1 MFILLDRLSCCASKG
16 KTLVSWS
23 AFTLRLF
30 LVALLTASMFPS
42 GACADDA
49 ATGPKISQVN
59 IGLGKVIRS
68 GYWTKIKF
76 QVSPGVENSQVFVVT
91 QDGDRALVRYPA
103 TQVAAASENATST
116 YESLVKVGPENSTWQ
131 ILIERA
137 GGESS
142 VVDISAQVST
152 PLGAKREWWVTLGST
167 VGLEEARNLGR
178 RPEELAI
185 ACSNVAISEELPTNP
200 LGYDGVDYVAL
211 SLGSNSVWQNAN
223 PVQKD
228 ALLAWVRQGGRLVL
242 CLSGKAE
249 YLADSQQFVSQ
260 VLPGIQIT
268 PEPLQDAAGLDTYTS
283 VSLSLAASLNER
295 PLVCALSR
303 AASES
308 PSVTVPPS
316 PPNAS
321 IEELVGRIELAEGG
335 VAESVPLL
343 VRQAVGLGQVVLVTV
358 DLAEP
363 AFAEWEGRP
372 RLLATLLSAI
382 DTNSS
387 ADKSGRR
394 NSGRL
399 GYDDLSG
406 QLRVAL
412 DHFPSVWPINFTAA
426 SLFTLAYLIL
436 IGPID
441 YLLLSKTGIARHW
454 TWFTF
459 PAILLGI
466 SGGAWWISQQA
477 HGAQVQVNQ
486 VTLIDIDYSQHAT
499 RGTYWGALYSP
510 NSQRLRLE
518 LEQGKLDWL
527 KAETPPQQ
535 VLNWQGLPGTG
546 LGGLASK
553 QVAFG
558 QGAASV
564 VGNDLKPDSG
574 IADLAMHAASSKNL
588 SGNWRGTHQLPSPGR
603 LYLDEYGRLM
613 GELTSPYP
621 FDLTDCI
628 LAQREW
634 LYRVKE
640 WKSGQTL
647 NIADLTPLSLES
659 RLTLQSLTDTKGRIT
674 PWQKDSTE
682 IPRILQMIMFHDTVR
697 GTNYTGLS
705 HRYLGQLDLSQHLKL
720 GRAVIIGQAK
730 ESAATL
736 AVSAQD
742 LPDSSVEV
750 QTHDL
755 TLYRLVVPV
764 EPQRSTAPKAPRE
777 AVIKPLVP

>member
-1 MFILLDRLSCCASKG
+1 MLASGCAR
-16 KTLVSWS
+16 TLC
-23 AFTLRLF
+23 
-30 LVALLTASMFPS
+30 LLTAAWLCILASTIAAVAEEP
-42 GACADDA
+42 
-49 ATGPKISQVN
+49 ATGPKISQVS

-68 GYWTKIKF
+68 GYWTTIRF
-76 QVSPGVENSQVFVVT
+76 QVSPGAENSQVYVVT
-91 QDGDRALVRYPA
+91 QDGDRAPVRYPA
-103 TQVAAASENATST
+103 IVTKGTSENPSSN
-116 YESLVKVGPENSTWQ
+116 YEALVKVGPENCTWQ

-137 GGESS
+137 GGESIAI
-142 VVDISAQVST
+142 DISSQISA
-152 PLGAKREWWVTLGST
+152 PIGAKREWWVTLGT
-167 VGLEEARNLGR
+167 AIGLDEARNLGR

-185 ACSNVAISEELPTNP
+185 ACSSISSSDALPTNS

-211 SLGSNSVWQNAN
+211 TLGSNSTWQNAN
-223 PVQKD
+223 PAQKD

-242 CLSGKAE
+242 CLSGKSDH
-249 YLADSQQFVSQ
+249 LADSQQLVSQ

-268 PEPLQDAAGLDTYTS
+268 PEPLKDAAGLDTYTS
-283 VSLSLAASLNER
+283 EPLSLASSLDER
-295 PLVCALSR
+295 PLVCVLSR
-303 AASES
+303 VADEN
-308 PSVTVPPS
+308 PSATVPPS
-316 PPNAS
+316 PPKTS
-321 IEELVGRIELAEGG
+321 IEELVGRVELAEGG
-335 VAESVPLL
+335 IAESVPLL
-343 VRQAVGLGQVVLVTV
+343 VRQAVGLGQVILVTV

-382 DTNSS
+382 ETNSA
-387 ADKSGRR
+387 ADKAGWRGT
-394 NSGRL
+394 GRL

-436 IGPID
+436 IGPLD
-441 YLLLSKTGIARHW
+441 YLLLSRTGIARHW

-477 HGAQVQVNQ
+477 HGKQVQVNQ
-486 VTLIDIDYSQHAT
+486 ITLIDIDHAQHVT

-510 NSQRLRLE
+510 NSQRLHLE
-518 LEQGKLDWL
+518 LQQGKLDWL
-527 KAETPPQQ
+527 KVEVPPQQ
-535 VLNWQGLPGTG
+535 VLNWQGLPGSG

-564 VGNDLKPDSG
+564 VGNDLKQDSG
-574 IADLAMHAASSKNL
+574 ISDLAMHAASSKNL
-588 SGNWRGTHQLPSPGR
+588 SGNWRGTHQLSSPGR

-634 LYRVKE
+634 LYRIKE

-674 PWQKDSTE
+674 PWQKDSAE

-730 ESAATL
+730 QPAATL
-736 AVSAQD
+736 AASAEN
-742 LPDSSVEV
+742 LPDSSIEV
-750 QTHDL
+750 QTQDL
-755 TLYRLVVPV
+755 SLYRLVIPV
-764 EPQRSTAPKAPRE
+764 EPQRATAPKAPRE

>member
-1 MFILLDRLSCCASKG
+1 MI
-16 KTLVSWS
+16 VSWS
-23 AFTLRLF
+23 VRTLRIISAACLCIFAFTQI
-30 LVALLTASMFPS
+30 
-42 GACADDA
+42 A
-49 ATGPKISQVN
+49 AAEESTSGPKISQVN

-76 QVSPGVENSQVFVVT
+76 QVSPGAENAQVFVVT

-103 TQVAAASENATST
+103 TQAAAASENAAFS

-142 VVDISAQVST
+142 LVDISALVST
-152 PLGAKREWWVTLGST
+152 PLGAKREWWVTLGSN

-185 ACSNVAISEELPTNP
+185 ACSNVSNAEELPTNP
-200 LGYDGVDYVAL
+200 LGYDGVDYIAL

-223 PVQKD
+223 PTQKD
-228 ALLAWVRQGGRLVL
+228 ALLSWVRQGGRLVL
-242 CLSGKAE
+242 CLSGSADH
-249 YLADSQQFVSQ
+249 LAGSKQFVSQ

-283 VSLSLAASLNER
+283 EPFSLAASVNER
-295 PLVCALSR
+295 PLVCVLSR
-303 AASES
+303 IADSN
-308 PSVTVPPS
+308 PSATVPPS

-321 IEELVGRIELAEGG
+321 LEELVGKVELAEGG
-335 VAESVPLL
+335 TAESIPLL
-343 VRQAVGLGQVVLVTV
+343 VRQAVGLGQVILVTV

-382 DTNSS
+382 DTNSA

-426 SLFTLAYLIL
+426 SLFTLAYLLL

-466 SGGAWWISQQA
+466 SGGAWWISQRA
-477 HGAQVQVNQ
+477 HGEQLQVNQ
-486 VTLIDIDYSQHAT
+486 VTLIDIDHSQHVT
-499 RGTYWGALYSP
+499 RGSYWGALYSP
-510 NSQRLRLE
+510 SSQRLRLE

-527 KAETPPQQ
+527 KAEAPPQQ

-564 VGNDLKPDSG
+564 VENDLKQDSG
-574 IADLAMHAASSKNL
+574 ISDLAMHAASSKNL

-613 GELTSPYP
+613 GELASPYP

-730 ESAATL
+730 QPAATL
-736 AVSAQD
+736 AVSLESLSDSSLEVKTQD
-742 LPDSSVEV
+742 LSF
-750 QTHDL
+750 
-755 TLYRLVVPV
+755 YRLVIPV
-764 EPQRSTAPKAPRE
+764 EPQRATAPKAPRE
-777 AVIKPLVP
+777 AVIKPVVP

>member
-1 MFILLDRLSCCASKG
+1 MFILLDRLGCCASKE
-16 KTLVSWS
+16 KILASWCVRTVRIFTAACLCILAITQIAAAEES
-23 AFTLRLF
+23 A
-30 LVALLTASMFPS
+30 S
-42 GACADDA
+42 
-49 ATGPKISQVN
+49 GPKISQVN

-76 QVSPGVENSQVFVVT
+76 QITPGAENAQVFVVT
-91 QDGDRALVRYPA
+91 QDGDRAPVRYPA
-103 TQVAAASENATST
+103 TNSGSA

-137 GGESS
+137 GGDSTAI
-142 VVDISAQVST
+142 DISTQVST
-152 PLGAKREWWVTLGST
+152 PLGSKREWWVTLGASI
-167 VGLEEARNLGR
+167 GLEDARNLGR

-185 ACSNVAISEELPTNP
+185 ACSNLANAKDLPTNP
-200 LGYDGVDYVAL
+200 LGYDGADYVAV
-211 SLGSNSVWQNAN
+211 SLGSDSVWRNAN
-223 PVQKD
+223 PAQKD

-242 CLSGKAE
+242 CLSGKADH
-249 YLADSQQFVSQ
+249 LADSQQLVSQ
-260 VLPGIQIT
+260 FLPGVHIT

-283 VSLSLAASLNER
+283 EPLSLAASINER
-295 PLVCALSR
+295 PLVCVLSR
-303 AASES
+303 ITDENPAA
-308 PSVTVPPS
+308 TVPPS

-321 IEELVGRIELAEGG
+321 IEELLGKVELAEGG
-335 VAESVPLL
+335 TAESVPLL
-343 VRQAVGLGQVVLVTV
+343 VRQAVGLGQVILVTV
-358 DLAEP
+358 DLTEP
-363 AFAEWEGRP
+363 TFAEWEGRP

-382 DTNSS
+382 DTNSA

-441 YLLLSKTGIARHW
+441 YLLLSRMGIARHW

-477 HGAQVQVNQ
+477 HGEQLQVNQ
-486 VTLIDIDYSQHAT
+486 VTLIDIDHSQHVT

-518 LEQGKLDWL
+518 LQQGKLDWL
-527 KAETPPQQ
+527 KAEEPPQQ
-535 VLNWQGLPGTG
+535 VLNWQGLPGSG

-564 VGNDLKPDSG
+564 VENDLKQDSG
-574 IADLAMHAASSKNL
+574 ISDLAMHAASSKNL

-634 LYRVKE
+634 LYRIKE

-730 ESAATL
+730 QPAATL
-736 AVSAQD
+736 AVSLEKSPDISIEVKTQD
-742 LPDSSVEV
+742 LS
-750 QTHDL
+750 
-755 TLYRLVVPV
+755 LYRLVVPV
-764 EPQRSTAPKAPRE
+764 EPQRATAPKAPRE
-777 AVIKPLVP
+777 AVIKPIVP